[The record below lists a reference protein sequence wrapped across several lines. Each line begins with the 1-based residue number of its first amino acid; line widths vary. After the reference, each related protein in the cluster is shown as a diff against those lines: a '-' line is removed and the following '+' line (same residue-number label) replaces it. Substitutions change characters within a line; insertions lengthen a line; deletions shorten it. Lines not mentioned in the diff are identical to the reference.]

1 MPTVTNRAQEMPLRK
16 KFKKTMDASKKD
28 QKYWTAKKK
37 KEAKD
42 KIIQAFKNG
51 VSLGDALETD
61 KSLPCRH
68 TVYDWI
74 IADDEFKTRFNN
86 ARLVLADWLMEDT
99 VVRVLKM
106 AERARSQ
113 KGSVDKIEIAAMDL
127 EARTVKFFCSKL
139 APRVYGNTLKIET
152 NEDGA
157 PAIVKWVMVP
167 TEKKKGLVPPRE
179 PRDDDQ

>member
-1 MPTVTNRAQEMPLRK
+1 MPAVTTRAQEMPLRK
-16 KFKKTMDASKKD
+16 KFKKEMDRSKKD
-28 QKYWTAKKK
+28 KKYWTPKKK

-42 KIIQAFKNG
+42 KIIHAFKSG
-51 VSLGDALETD
+51 VSLGDALEND

-74 IADDEFKTRFNN
+74 IDDDEFKTRFNN

-139 APRVYGNTLKIET
+139 APRVYGNILKIES

-157 PAIVKWVMVP
+157 PAVVKWVMVP
-167 TEKKKGLVPPRE
+167 TEKKKGLEALKETRG
-179 PRDDDQ
+179 DDQ